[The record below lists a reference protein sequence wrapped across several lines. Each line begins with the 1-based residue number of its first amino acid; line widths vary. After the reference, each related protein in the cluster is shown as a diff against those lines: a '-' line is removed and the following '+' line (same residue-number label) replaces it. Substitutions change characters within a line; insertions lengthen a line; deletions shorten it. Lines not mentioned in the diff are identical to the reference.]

1 MLKTTDLDDQMRRLW
16 SISLFY
22 TPARQGYDIG
32 EFNSN
37 CNMCW
42 YSSQLALAAALPG
55 LIDSSQANVNQRH
68 LDIIIGTNQCLHH
81 YVSNNNT
88 SYYRNCPGNECKY
101 INILNCIGSIA
112 AHVYVLAQVQ
122 FMEAYILEFLDKKVR
137 SFVSRE
143 CSQ

>member
-1 MLKTTDLDDQMRRLW
+1 M
-16 SISLFY
+16 
-22 TPARQGYDIG
+22 
-32 EFNSN
+32 N
-37 CNMCW
+37 
-42 YSSQLALAAALPG
+42 
-55 LIDSSQANVNQRH
+55 ANH
-68 LDIIIGTNQCLHH
+68 
-81 YVSNNNT
+81 
-88 SYYRNCPGNECKY
+88 

>member
-1 MLKTTDLDDQMRRLW
+1 MDVQLRRLW

-88 SYYRNCPGNECKY
+88 SYYRNCPSNECKSY
-101 INILNCIGSIA
+101 KYSELHWLYSSSCVCVGSSAIYGSI
-112 AHVYVLAQVQ
+112 YPRIPWQEGQV
-122 FMEAYILEFLDKKVR
+122 ICV
-137 SFVSRE
+137 
-143 CSQ
+143 